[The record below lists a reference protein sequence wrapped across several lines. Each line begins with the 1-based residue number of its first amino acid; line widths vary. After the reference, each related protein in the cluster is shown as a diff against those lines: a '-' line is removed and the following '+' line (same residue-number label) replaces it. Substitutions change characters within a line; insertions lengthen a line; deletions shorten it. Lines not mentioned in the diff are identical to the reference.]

1 MEERKGFL
9 GRMGK
14 IGKTNEL
21 LDQLEN
27 KMNGYFGRKK
37 TEEHL
42 LNS

>member
-1 MEERKGFL
+1 MEERRDFL

-27 KMNGYFGRKK
+27 KMQSYFGSKK
-37 TEEHL
+37 TE
-42 LNS
+42 